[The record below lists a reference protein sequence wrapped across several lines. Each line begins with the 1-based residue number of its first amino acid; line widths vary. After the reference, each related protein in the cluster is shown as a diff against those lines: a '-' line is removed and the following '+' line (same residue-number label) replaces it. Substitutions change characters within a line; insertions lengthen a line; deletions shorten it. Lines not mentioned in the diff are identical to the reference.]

1 MIFLAIKLF
10 STVNIPCG
18 NSKVKCCCRPQ
29 LSHEIKMSEQD
40 EVMKAK
46 KDFLERKMN
55 DRQREVAENQKH
67 SKSEA
72 NVEELVSQFYS
83 DLQPALAEV
92 EALMAEAEG
101 LSEATVGPQLDRI
114 VVALNRITHMVT
126 DAGIFLPPYDSKK
139 CQTTLTDLNSK
150 FQELQERV
158 KPKKK
163 FGFKSRKQKVVTK
176 LPEVSKL
183 SLAEDCVDT
192 VSKAGTSGYS
202 LKEMTGQTVVVR
214 GEEARGQDL
223 SLSHL
228 ERCRV
233 EILGSPQ
240 TLHLSNITNCTILSG
255 PVSTSVMVDGCQDSR
270 LAISCQQLRTHST
283 TNSDIY
289 LHTTARAII
298 EDCRGVR
305 VAPYNWTY
313 PGMEEDYLTA
323 GLDTN
328 INHWDQLGD
337 FNWLSTDRPSPNW
350 SVLPAS
356 DRVTSWD
363 Q

>member
-1 MIFLAIKLF
+1 
-10 STVNIPCG
+10 
-18 NSKVKCCCRPQ
+18 
-29 LSHEIKMSEQD
+29 
-40 EVMKAK
+40 MKAK

-55 DRQREVAENQKH
+55 ERQREVTGQQKN

-83 DLQPALAEV
+83 DLQSAVVEV
-92 EALMAEAEG
+92 EALMTEAEG
-101 LSEATVGPQLDRI
+101 LSEAVVGPLLDRI

-139 CQTTLTDLNSK
+139 CQTTLTDLNNK

-183 SLAEDCVDT
+183 SLVEDSVDS
-192 VSKAGTSGYS
+192 VKKGETSGFS
-202 LKEMTGQTVVVR
+202 LRERTGQTVLVR
-214 GEEARGQDL
+214 GEEVRGQDVN
-223 SLSHL
+223 LSHL
-228 ERCRV
+228 DSCRV
-233 EILGSPQ
+233 EIHGSPQ
-240 TLHLSNITNCTILSG
+240 TLHLSNITNCTVLSG
-255 PVSTSVMVDGCQDSR
+255 PVSTSVMVDGCKESR
-270 LAISCQQLRTHST
+270 LVISCQQLRTHST
-283 TNSDIY
+283 TSTDIY

-305 VAPYNWTY
+305 VAPYNWNY
-313 PGMEEDYLTA
+313 PGIDEDYSSS

-328 INHWDQLGD
+328 TNHWDQLGD
-337 FNWLSTDRPSPNW
+337 FNWLSTDKPSPNW
-350 SVLPAS
+350 TVLAPS
-356 DRVTSWD
+356 ERVTSWE